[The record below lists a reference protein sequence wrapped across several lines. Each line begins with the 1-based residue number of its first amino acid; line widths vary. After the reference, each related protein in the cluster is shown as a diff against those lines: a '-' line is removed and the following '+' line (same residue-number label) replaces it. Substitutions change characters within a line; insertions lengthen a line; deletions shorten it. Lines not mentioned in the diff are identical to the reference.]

1 MGMKDVPKRR
11 EWYPFG
17 GNILGGRGSLAPGP
31 HMTRGWDMQSILNF
45 DRRAERTCTT
55 PRAQTRRAERQG

>member
-17 GNILGGRGSLAPGP
+17 ENIRGGRGSLAPGP
-31 HMTRGWDMQSILNF
+31 HMTRDGGESHPGMVVRPWTVCDAVPGES
-45 DRRAERTCTT
+45 
-55 PRAQTRRAERQG
+55 G